1 MKDKTM
7 SEDIHDET
15 KEGIQDLTKQYEGK
29 INALAE
35 AKEKDIM
42 ES

>member
-1 MKDKTM
+1 M

-15 KEGIQDLTKQYEGK
+15 KEEVQNLTKQYEGK
-29 INALAE
+29 INSLAE
-35 AKEKDIM
+35 TKEKDIM

>member
-1 MKDKTM
+1 M
-7 SEDIHDET
+7 SEDLHEQT
-15 KEGIQDLTKQYEGK
+15 KEEIQNLTKQYEGK